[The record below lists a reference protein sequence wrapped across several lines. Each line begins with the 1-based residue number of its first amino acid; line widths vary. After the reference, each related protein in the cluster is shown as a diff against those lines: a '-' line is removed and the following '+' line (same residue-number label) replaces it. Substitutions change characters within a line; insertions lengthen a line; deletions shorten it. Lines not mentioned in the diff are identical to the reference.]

1 MPHQKAKTDLT
12 TTMDQTIYSGCI
24 DLGNQN
30 NSHTIAFRFI
40 YDRLQAESSCILEI
54 GCNTGYFGEALVQ
67 AGYAVTGVEISESAG
82 AEARKR
88 LPEVFIGGVES
99 FLTAPEYL
107 DKRFDCITFGDV
119 LEHLQ
124 DPTAVL
130 QAVVGRLK
138 PGGIVVVSVP
148 NVTHMAVRAML
159 FGGRWIYSTRG
170 IMDRTHMRFFDKIGT
185 IELLEDAGLSVQAVS
200 SVRVSASE
208 TGVAFSQAS
217 LERLIPQTADAAAEI
232 FQYVAVA
239 EHRPAMEKFN
249 CSAQRVLVL
258 WPAGEWALGD
268 IRLRAPLNTWS
279 ERFGGDVRFMPSANC
294 RDIDVDWADVIVIQ
308 RESSPS
314 LIRKIRQWRGE
325 GKAVVFDIDDLLLEV
340 PSFLESHAH
349 YRDIRTLIK
358 EALRQTNHV
367 TTTTERL
374 ATVLRQHT
382 PFVSVTPNSSQ
393 HWGRSVQHFPK
404 SDASVKL
411 LIASSDTVRLDFVAP
426 ALVRV
431 LADKDLCIEILAIG
445 NTVDFLKKAGIPVTG
460 VPLLSYP
467 QFLDFI
473 SRQNNSIG
481 IIPLDDSTFSN
492 CKSPIK
498 YLDYA
503 CCGIPSICSN
513 VAPYSDVISQDQDG
527 VLVSNH
533 EEAWYASIRSLAKD
547 PARRSA
553 ISTAAKINANRNF
566 SLAHSADKWRGVIDA
581 AISHAQSNPV
591 EPEGRLIIFARRL
604 QGAAILATT
613 PAVYSR
619 IIRLLRREGM
629 SGLIKRVL
637 RQLH

>member
-1 MPHQKAKTDLT
+1 MPHQETKTAMTAT
-12 TTMDQTIYSGCI
+12 TDPTIYAGRI

-40 YDRLQAESSCILEI
+40 HDRLQPAGSSILEV

-67 AGYAVTGVEISESAG
+67 AGYEVTGVEISESAG
-82 AEARKR
+82 LEARKR

-99 FLTAPEYL
+99 FLAASEFL

-124 DPTAVL
+124 DPAAVL
-130 QAVVGRLK
+130 REVVGRLK

-148 NVTHMAVRAML
+148 NVTHIAIRAML
-159 FGGRWIYSTRG
+159 FGGRWIYSDRG

-200 SVRVSASE
+200 SVRVPAGE
-208 TGVAFSQAS
+208 TGVAFPQA
-217 LERLIPQTADAAAEI
+217 LLDRLIPQTADAAAEI

-239 EHRPAMEKFN
+239 DLRPAISKFH

-268 IRLRAPLNTWS
+268 IRLRAPLNAWS

-308 RESSPS
+308 REASPA
-314 LIRKIRQWRGE
+314 LLRKVRQWRAH

-349 YRDIRTLIK
+349 YRVIRTFIK
-358 EALRQTNHV
+358 EALRHTNHV

-393 HWGRSVQHFPK
+393 HWGKSVEHFANP
-404 SDASVKL
+404 DAPVKL

-426 ALVRV
+426 ALARV
-431 LADKDLCIEILAIG
+431 LADKDLHLEILAIG
-445 NTVDFLKKAGIPVTG
+445 NTVEFLKKAGIPVTG

-467 QFLDFI
+467 QFLEFV
-473 SRQNNSIG
+473 SMQNNSIG

-513 VAPYSDVISQDQDG
+513 VAPYSDVISQDKDG

-533 EEAWYASIRSLAKD
+533 EEAWYTAIRSLARD

-553 ISTAAKINANRNF
+553 ISTAAKMNADKNF
-566 SLAHSADKWRGVIDA
+566 SLAHSADKWRDVIDA
-581 AISHAQSNPV
+581 AISHARNNPV
-591 EPEGRLIIFARRL
+591 TPEGRLSIFARRVQSL
-604 QGAAILATT
+604 VVLVST
-613 PAVYSR
+613 PSVYSR
-619 IIRLLRREGM
+619 AIRLLRREGL
-629 SGLIKRVL
+629 SGLMKRVL
-637 RQLH
+637 R